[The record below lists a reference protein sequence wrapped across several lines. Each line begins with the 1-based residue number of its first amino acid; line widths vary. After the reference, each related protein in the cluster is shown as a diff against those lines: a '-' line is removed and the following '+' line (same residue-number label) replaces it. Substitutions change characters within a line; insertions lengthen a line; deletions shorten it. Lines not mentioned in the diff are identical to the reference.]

1 MDKCVKRSTRRKR
14 VERCIQ
20 GNQYYSYY
28 IEMGVIWQH
37 QMYGLYFFTCW
48 LPFSPQG
55 DTSPDDAA
63 QWATYYR
70 SQVGHNFWQYWF
82 ELILIQGMNS
92 EAVMIETFIRGLLA
106 GRQGKDSSEGRSTP
120 FPCRKF
126 HQKTTNLEQQFLTSC
141 ITLTDLVLQLK
152 RIWWPMVLQT
162 LATVVTGE

>member
-1 MDKCVKRSTRRKR
+1 MRPSGPVTIGHRW
-14 VERCIQ
+14 
-20 GNQYYSYY
+20 
-28 IEMGVIWQH
+28 GVI
-37 QMYGLYFFTCW
+37 FD
-48 LPFSPQG
+48 
-55 DTSPDDAA
+55 DTE
-63 QWATYYR
+63 
-70 SQVGHNFWQYWF
+70 FEF

-141 ITLTDLVLQLK
+141 ITLSDLVLQLK

-162 LATVVTGE
+162 LATVATGEQPLKLLLSPMMAHPCLFYSKIFHLFNFRPGHFARDCPDAESGYILIDSLLEFS

>member
-1 MDKCVKRSTRRKR
+1 
-14 VERCIQ
+14 
-20 GNQYYSYY
+20 
-28 IEMGVIWQH
+28 
-37 QMYGLYFFTCW
+37 
-48 LPFSPQG
+48 
-55 DTSPDDAA
+55 
-63 QWATYYR
+63 
-70 SQVGHNFWQYWF
+70 
-82 ELILIQGMNS
+82 MNS

-162 LATVVTGE
+162 LATVATGEKRRNSLSLILLSPMIAHVFFYSKIFHLFNFRPGHFARDCPDAESGYIQLK